1 MELKTNLGTWD
12 VYVDTGYYG
21 NGRLAVTLLEV
32 DTHEPIMVAT
42 VNLPDAD
49 LAEDE
54 VAIKNWSENEGV
66 LRFLIANDL
75 VHPPHRKIST
85 GFVQAEICK
94 WTGI

>member
-1 MELKTNLGTWD
+1 MILKTGLGTWD
-12 VYVDTGYYG
+12 VYIDTGYYG
-21 NGRLAVTLLEV
+21 NGRLAVSLLEV
-32 DTHEPIMVAT
+32 DTHEPVMVAT

-66 LRFLIANDL
+66 LPFLIENEI
-75 VHPPHRKIST
+75 VHPPHRKIDT
-85 GFVQAEICK
+85 GFVQADICK

>member
-12 VYVDTGYYG
+12 VYVDTGYYS
-21 NGRLAVTLLEV
+21 NGRLAVSLLET
-32 DTHEPIMVAT
+32 DTHEPVMVAT

-66 LRFLIANDL
+66 LRFLIDNDL
-75 VHPPHRKIST
+75 VHPPHRKINT